1 MSLVFEMHG
10 EMPLWR
16 TTSSPLW
23 LNTWLFSFA
32 VKGKKYILKYIEIE
46 NSYFKL
52 LNIFKN
58 IAVLNGSLFEQMFMS
73 LYAEFRHF
81 KIFKSIFRYI

>member
-1 MSLVFEMHG
+1 MSLVF

-23 LNTWLFSFA
+23 LTPWLFSFA
-32 VKGKKYILKYIEIE
+32 VKGRKYILKYIEIE

-73 LYAEFRHF
+73 LYVEFRHF